1 MLTRR
6 QRWLLTFVVLVALGI
21 GWYLLSPLFIDRAVN
36 EELPMA
42 QATGAMATAAA
53 APADMAEEAMP
64 AEMSVMTVLAQG
76 DFYPVAHEGEGQ
88 ATIYQLESGERV
100 LRFDPFEVL
109 NGPDLHVWLVP
120 VDPVPDTVGVEIE
133 GYVDLGQ
140 LKGNIGSQNY
150 ALPADFELAQGWSVV
165 VWCVPFRVPFS
176 AAPLA
181 LTAP

>member
-6 QRWLLTFVVLVALGI
+6 QRWLFTFVLLGALGV
-21 GWYLLSPLFIDRAVN
+21 GWYLLSPLIIDRAVN

-42 QATGAMATAAA
+42 RATLAMATAAA
-53 APADMAEEAMP
+53 APAAMAEEAMP
-64 AEMSVMTVLAQG
+64 AEMSAMMVLARG

-120 VDPVPDTVGVEIE
+120 VDPVPDTVGIEIE

-150 ALPADFELAQGWSVV
+150 NLPADFELEQGWSVV

-176 AAPLA
+176 AAPLT